1 MTERTT
7 TNPDTPNPIGRLRAS
22 SQWSAASPRKNI
34 PLRASVGVAIISAFT
49 CLIFAPKALLYS
61 AAFLLS
67 GFVVLIAV
75 LRLCAVCYAL
85 TRRKRALRAPP
96 DFDWPHYSVLVP
108 IVNEAHMVERLMDA
122 LARLDYPR
130 DRLEIVMIC
139 ERADPTTIAAV
150 EANLRAPFRLVI
162 AEDSLPR
169 TKPKAMNV
177 ALPSCRGEIITIYD
191 AEDRPHPDQLKR
203 AALALHANPDLG
215 AVQASLRYF
224 NARQNALTRQF
235 AFEYAALFEVW
246 NPFLARLG
254 LPFPLGGTSNHMR
267 RSALDAVGGW
277 DPHNVTEDADLSFR
291 LAAYGYKIGAIHSYT
306 DEEAVS
312 ELNNWRKQRS
322 RWQKGFL
329 QSWLVHMR
337 MLRAA
342 SPANNARRFFTLQIT
357 TGATLLAG
365 LLHLP
370 AVTTLI
376 AWLLYCALS
385 GTDPALS
392 PAFYIVI
399 ILGYGSAIAQGLTG
413 YVRAGYKGFL
423 GHAAFMPLY
432 WLYMFIPTLFAISD
446 LIYRPFHWHKTRHGD
461 DQNTSKTQ

>member
-1 MTERTT
+1 MTERTIL
-7 TNPDTPNPIGRLRAS
+7 NPDTPNPKGRLRAPA
-22 SQWSAASPRKNI
+22 QWSAAWPGQNMA
-34 PLRASVGVAIISAFT
+34 LRGAVGVMIICAVT
-49 CLIFAPKALLYS
+49 ALIFAPKALLYS
-61 AAFLLS
+61 GAYLLS
-67 GFVVLIAV
+67 AFVIFIAG
-75 LRLCAVCYAL
+75 LRLCAILYTLIAP
-85 TRRKRALRAPP
+85 RRALDAPP
-96 DFDWPHYSVLVP
+96 SFDWPLYTVLVP
-108 IVNEAHMVERLMDA
+108 IIHEAHMVERLMKA

-139 ERADPTTIAAV
+139 EQADPHTIAAV
-150 EANLRAPFRLVI
+150 QANLRAPFRLVI
-162 AEDSLPR
+162 AEDSQPR

-177 ALPSCRGEIITIYD
+177 ALPSCSGEVITIYD

-203 AALALHANPDLG
+203 AALALHYNPDLG

-224 NARQNALTRQF
+224 NARQNVLTRQF
-235 AFEYAALFEVW
+235 SFEYAALFEVW

-291 LAAYGYKIGAIHSYT
+291 LAAYGYSIGTIVSHT

-312 ELNNWRKQRS
+312 ELINWRKQRT

-329 QSWLVHMR
+329 QSWQVHMR

-342 SPANNARRFFTLQIT
+342 SGADNARRFFTLQIT

-376 AWLLYCALS
+376 AWLLYNALS
-385 GTDPALS
+385 GTPPALS

-399 ILGYGSAIAQGLTG
+399 ILGYGSAIAQGLMG
-413 YVRAGYKGFL
+413 YFRAGYKGFL

-432 WLYMFIPTLFAISD
+432 WLFMFIPTLFAISD
-446 LIYRPFHWHKTRHGD
+446 LINRPFHWHKTRHGD